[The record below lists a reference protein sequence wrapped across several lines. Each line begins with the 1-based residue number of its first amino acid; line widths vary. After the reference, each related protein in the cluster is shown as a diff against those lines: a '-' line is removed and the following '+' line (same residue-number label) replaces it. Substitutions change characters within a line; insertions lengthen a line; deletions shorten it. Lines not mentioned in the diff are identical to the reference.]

1 MTGSLTHPRVQLPT
15 VEWSFFSGSLPAV
28 RANMQRW
35 HEWKYEMDAR
45 FNHKPWCRHW
55 PSAA

>member
-1 MTGSLTHPRVQLPT
+1 VQLPT

-45 FNHKPWCRHW
+45 FNHKPWC
-55 PSAA
+55 PIGC